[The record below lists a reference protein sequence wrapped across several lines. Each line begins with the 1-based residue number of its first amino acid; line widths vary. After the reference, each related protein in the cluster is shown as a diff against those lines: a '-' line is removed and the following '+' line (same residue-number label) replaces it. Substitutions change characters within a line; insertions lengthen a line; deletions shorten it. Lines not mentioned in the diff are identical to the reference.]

1 MTKNPDH
8 GCIVTTLE
16 INHELRA
23 IESFAKGLYYLEDD
37 EGKSIGILTLKN
49 GRKSCAIL
57 SKKQAYA
64 LIDEF
69 KEVCDLYFGK
79 GY

>member
-1 MTKNPDH
+1 VENSDELVSKVELRY
-8 GCIVTTLE
+8 G
-16 INHELRA
+16 LRA
-23 IESFAKGLYYLEDD
+23 IESEAKGLFYLQDD
-37 EGKSIGILTLKN
+37 ERKLIGILTLKN

-69 KEVCDLYFGK
+69 KAVCDLYWEE
-79 GY
+79 